1 MNAFHGLPNMLI
13 VTQPDVK
20 HNGSEDN
27 CFGQKVFKWWLIRIS
42 IQKFVKYTSHSSA
55 LFCCISAAKAWDRG
69 WKWTKRPL
77 HQYEANRKI
86 FVEHLLSCLEGP
98 LLLLVTK
105 NSRFWGSSGECPS
118 LVSGNHSS
126 QLTLYLRLETE
137 YRDISTLSFSARE
150 WKALATTTCF
160 TDHKVNDNTGKQ
172 ILNSQLIPTFT
183 DYRGN
188 SLVPIIH
195 DLFLFLGLPLND
207 NLPFSVVSALS
218 PGSFPALYLS
228 RHLK

>member
-105 NSRFWGSSGECPS
+105 NARFWGSSGECPS

-160 TDHKVNDNTGKQ
+160 TDHRSMIILVNK
-172 ILNSQLIPTFT
+172 S
-183 DYRGN
+183 
-188 SLVPIIH
+188 
-195 DLFLFLGLPLND
+195 
-207 NLPFSVVSALS
+207 
-218 PGSFPALYLS
+218 
-228 RHLK
+228 